1 MKQLAL
7 LMLAI
12 LIFGCDTE
20 TPVVEEPI
28 VEEPEPVI
36 EEPEPVIEEPTPVVM
51 EDEHAML
58 RRYRSARNCRG

>member
-1 MKQLAL
+1 MKKLTL

-12 LIFGCDTE
+12 LILGCDTE

-36 EEPEPVIEEPTPVVM
+36 EDQNLLSKNQRP
-51 EDEHAML
+51 L
-58 RRYRSARNCRG
+58 